1 MSHEHLLTNCK
12 PKPLSSY
19 LKALGVLRILSEQK
33 DPTVQGCWRE
43 ESFLIRTALSK
54 EELESFFCREYAP
67 TPIVS
72 PWNGGSGFYP
82 GDTPD
87 GIQAISASIDPRFAP
102 YREVIELI
110 KKWPEMPSPPNRV
123 EDVVNILRSA
133 VSAMRQGKKR
143 DDTEK
148 LLRDLEG
155 STPGGQWNGRHPG
168 EVRLAELETAVKKG
182 KCSELPM
189 LRNWWNAAKKARG
202 ECTRMERG
210 GNKEAIIAACRS
222 RLPEVCLAWV
232 DAVCALHSD
241 GKASYN
247 PVLGTGGNELRLD
260 LSNNF
265 MQRVAELLM
274 RSAPENTVQFFSSA
288 IYGTVIRGLA
298 AGKIGQYDPGR
309 AGGYNQGT
317 DIETKDFKIN
327 PWDFV
332 LMLEGTLLLSSAM
345 TRRNQTGED
354 AQLTSPFTVYF
365 SPVGL
370 SAVEHTQE
378 RRKETWFP
386 LWQNPATIAE
396 ISYLFGEGRST
407 VGGRSA
413 RTGLDFS
420 RALGMLG
427 VDRGLSSFER
437 FAFLE
442 RRGKSFVALPAGRLP
457 VRYNPSLELLNELD
471 RLTGAFDRFLGMF
484 ATIPATFTSLRRQLD
499 EAMFSCCKQPN
510 TLKFNDLIRALGR
523 MEGAIAT
530 RDRAKDP
537 ALPRPLYG
545 LSPDWIARGNDGSSE
560 TKIAASIASISST
573 GEIGPIR
580 STLSG
585 VDKVQPWLWGQEKN
599 PDTWLGNTLPERLG
613 RVLDRRVL
621 DASRLRVPSVPLEA
635 RVPVA
640 PEDLMPFLWGETEDN
655 KVEELLWG
663 FTLIDWGKSGLRKIA
678 KDWSTALSDH
688 PISRTYALLKLLHTP
703 SPVKTVH
710 LPVEPRIVHL
720 LEAGRVREACAQ
732 AIHRLRVSELKPF
745 NVDYEED
752 LDPIRLLASMLVP
765 ISQQWKLESLVLGA

>member
-1 MSHEHLLTNCK
+1 MHEHLLTNCK

-19 LKALGVLRILSEQK
+19 LKALGLLRLLSEQK
-33 DPTVQGCWRE
+33 DPATQGCWRE

-54 EELESFFCREYAP
+54 EELEAFFCQKYTP

-102 YREVIELI
+102 YREVIEKI
-110 KKWPEMPSPPNRV
+110 KQWPEMPTTPDRV
-123 EDVVNILRSA
+123 VDVANIIRSA
-133 VSAMRQGKKR
+133 VSQMRPGKRR

-148 LLRDLEG
+148 LLRDLEE
-155 STPGGQWNGRHPG
+155 STPEGQWNGMPSG
-168 EVRLAELETAVKKG
+168 EVRLAELEGAVKKG
-182 KCSELPM
+182 KSPELAM
-189 LRNWWNAAKKARG
+189 LRIWWNAAKKARG

-274 RSAPENTVQFFSSA
+274 RSAPENTAHLFGSA
-288 IYGTVIRGLA
+288 IYGTVISGLA

-370 SAVEHTQE
+370 SAAEPTQE

-386 LWQNPATIAE
+386 LWPNPATIAE
-396 ISYLFGEGRST
+396 VKYLFGEGRST
-407 VGGRSA
+407 VGVRSA

-420 RALGMLG
+420 RAIGMLG

-442 RRGKSFVALPAGRLP
+442 RRGKSYVALPAGRLP
-457 VRYNPSLELLNELD
+457 VHYNPSLELLNELD
-471 RLTGAFDRFLGMF
+471 RLTRALDRFLGMF

-499 EAMFSCCKQPN
+499 EAVFSCCKQPN
-510 TLKFNDLIRALGR
+510 ALKFNDLIRALGR
-523 MEGAIAT
+523 TERAIAT

-537 ALPRPLYG
+537 ALPSPLCG
-545 LSPDWIARGNDGSSE
+545 LSPGWIAKGDDGSSE
-560 TKIAASIASISST
+560 TRIAASIASIGST

-585 VDKVQPWLWGQEKN
+585 VDKTKPWLWGQEKN
-599 PDTWLGNTLPERLG
+599 PDIWLGNTLPERLG
-613 RVLDRRVL
+613 RVLARRVL
-621 DASRLRVPSVPLEA
+621 DASKLRVTGVPIA
-635 RVPVA
+635 AQVTVA
-640 PEDLMPFLWGETEDN
+640 PEDLMPFLWGDTDDN
-655 KVEELLWG
+655 KVEDLLWG
-663 FTLIDWGKSGLRKIA
+663 FTLIDWGKPGLRKIA
-678 KDWSTALSDH
+678 KDWSTALSDY
-688 PISRTYALLKLLHTP
+688 PISRTYALLKLLHTS
-703 SPVKTVH
+703 SPAKRVH

-745 NVDYEED
+745 NVDYEEN
-752 LDPIRLLASMLVP
+752 LDPGRLLASMLVP
-765 ISQQWKLESLVLGA
+765 VNQQWKLESLVLGA